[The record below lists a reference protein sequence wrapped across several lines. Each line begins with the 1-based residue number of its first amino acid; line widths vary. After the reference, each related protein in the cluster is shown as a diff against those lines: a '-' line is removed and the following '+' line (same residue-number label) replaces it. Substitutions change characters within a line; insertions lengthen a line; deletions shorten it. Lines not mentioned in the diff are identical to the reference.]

1 MGSLCFSW
9 WWDTFSDYL
18 DYLFPIASLV
28 CLPGYQP
35 ITINLNLVSFRFMF
49 SYEDIERNETLN
61 AGTFFTIIVG
71 NSEKLNKGAIID
83 LCFCTLT
90 TSSD

>member
-1 MGSLCFSW
+1 
-9 WWDTFSDYL
+9 
-18 DYLFPIASLV
+18 
-28 CLPGYQP
+28 
-35 ITINLNLVSFRFMF
+35 MF

>member
-1 MGSLCFSW
+1 
-9 WWDTFSDYL
+9 
-18 DYLFPIASLV
+18 
-28 CLPGYQP
+28 
-35 ITINLNLVSFRFMF
+35 MF
-49 SYEDIERNETLN
+49 SYEEIARIENLN

-83 LCFCTLT
+83 LCFCALT